1 MEIKKINH
9 TRLKWIYSAFYTPDF
24 HKLSLTKHSAEPYK
38 RSTELRQAF
47 EGLREN
53 RKLGRVFEKLGRVF
67 LLQHD
72 PCCPNQSR

>member
-1 MEIKKINH
+1 MNIQCFLH
-9 TRLKWIYSAFYTPDF
+9 TRFSYTLF
-24 HKLSLTKHSAEPYK
+24 NKTLGGVSVLKHSAEPYK

-72 PCCPNQSR
+72 PCCPNQPR